1 MVIQHRLGGAVSILP
16 AFLVLIIGR
25 MFQIQIIID
34 ASFVVMII
42 GVIFSGKIYDFF
54 FLDSNSTS
62 SLYAGNLAIQYG
74 YEPKGQNG
82 EIWNPNGYKISEIYK
97 LYPKKRFKSPEPGS
111 AGFLFYTNK
120 KGLKANR
127 MEFYDYRLGG
137 AYFVDYEF
145 YFHPEYDRGDE
156 TTRKEVSIENIS
168 DRMVFVPLEKF

>member
-1 MVIQHRLGGAVSILP
+1 MVIRRRLGGAVSILP
-16 AFLVLIIGR
+16 AFLVMIVGHILE
-25 MFQIQIIID
+25 MQIIID
-34 ASFVVMII
+34 ASFVIMII
-42 GVIFSGKIYDFF
+42 SVFFSDKIYDLL

-82 EIWNPNGYKISEIYK
+82 EIWNPNDYKISEIYK

-127 MEFYDYRLGG
+127 MEFYDYRLGSS
-137 AYFVDYEF
+137 YFVDYEF
-145 YFHPEYDRGDE
+145 YFHHYNDRGDK
-156 TTRKEVSIENIS
+156 TFRNEVSIEDIS
-168 DRMVFVPLEKF
+168 DGMVFVPLEKF